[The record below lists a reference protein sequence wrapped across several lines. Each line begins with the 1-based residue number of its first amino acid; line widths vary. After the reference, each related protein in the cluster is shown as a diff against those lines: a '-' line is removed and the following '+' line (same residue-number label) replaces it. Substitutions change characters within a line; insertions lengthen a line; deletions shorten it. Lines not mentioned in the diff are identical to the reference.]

1 MAMPQRFDG
10 AGVRDPNSLLL
21 PVSMVKP
28 KKEKKRARDK
38 ILRGLVC
45 GKLALELWKKV
56 AFLGCEYRRPRG
68 RMSWWRDRQGVL
80 PLTKLLAARIYLSY
94 VRVYGA
100 EGCLLAIGSHSY
112 IDRRGVSWST

>member
-38 ILRGLVC
+38 IPRALGC

-68 RMSWWRDRQGVL
+68 DVVVERSTR
-80 PLTKLLAARIYLSY
+80 
-94 VRVYGA
+94 GA
-100 EGCLLAIGSHSY
+100 PAY
-112 IDRRGVSWST
+112 